1 MAAWINKMWYIHT
14 IEYYSVIRNEILIHA
29 IATMSLEKTAL
40 SEICQTQKN
49 QYYMTPLT

>member
-1 MAAWINKMWYIHT
+1 MIAT
-14 IEYYSVIRNEILIHA
+14 IALDRNEILIHA

-49 QYYMTPLT
+49 QYI